1 MRRYSTVQVAEKLGL
16 LQPNLQRMIAKR
28 LIPFPPLA
36 RIGRLKVRLWSDEDV
51 AAARKALKSARG
63 KGKK

>member
-36 RIGRLKVRLWSDEDV
+36 RIGRLKVRLWTDEDV